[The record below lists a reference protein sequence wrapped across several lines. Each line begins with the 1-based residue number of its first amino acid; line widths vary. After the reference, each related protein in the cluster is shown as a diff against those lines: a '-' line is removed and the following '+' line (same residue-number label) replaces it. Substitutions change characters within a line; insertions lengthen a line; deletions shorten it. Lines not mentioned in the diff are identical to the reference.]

1 MIIMIISFRIKT
13 TTDYPDLTEATPS
26 PSIREG
32 NLARERGV
40 GRTMCRRYLYTE
52 NQTKTRFYLLLY
64 SLIRIFANQS
74 NYQRMITTERVFQ
87 IFKELNQIPRPS
99 HHEEQVAN
107 YLCQFAERLQLSY
120 KRDDE
125 NCVVISKPATPGHE
139 GAEPIVLL
147 HHMDM
152 VCVGMSDPLHTPI
165 EAYVEDGW
173 MKAKGTSL
181 GADNGIG
188 LSMALAV
195 LESNDIVHGPLE
207 VMTTTNEE
215 DGMSG
220 ASQLSKDFLRGRKV
234 INLDS
239 EDYDTITTG
248 AAGACL
254 QFHRIPLQ
262 RIAADK
268 GCWYAIRLEGGLG
281 GHSGVDINKNRC
293 SAVVATHRLLREIC
307 KEKDVKV
314 ASIKIGEANASIAS
328 TADVV
333 LCIPDEATA
342 FMKQQEKAMNEWLR
356 KEYGKSDA
364 HMICTIKACEPQE
377 TVINSEAF
385 ETLMTC
391 LEQIPQ
397 GVVKMS
403 EVMKDTVETSNN
415 IGRILTEDDHL
426 FVSTHTR
433 SFIDSEMER
442 LSRTIANVFATH
454 GASSETI
461 MSAPAWQEDQESDFL
476 RLTSDT
482 FNDILGWRPRMVAM
496 HFVLE
501 AGFFVQHYPGIQM
514 ASIGPRIVEPHSTS
528 ERIELS
534 TIDDIWRVL
543 IELLRRLS

>member
-1 MIIMIISFRIKT
+1 M
-13 TTDYPDLTEATPS
+13 
-26 PSIREG
+26 
-32 NLARERGV
+32 
-40 GRTMCRRYLYTE
+40 
-52 NQTKTRFYLLLY
+52 
-64 SLIRIFANQS
+64 
-74 NYQRMITTERVFQ
+74 
-87 IFKELNQIPRPS
+87 
-99 HHEEQVAN
+99 
-107 YLCQFAERLQLSY
+107 
-120 KRDDE
+120 
-125 NCVVISKPATPGHE
+125 VISKPATPGHE

-147 HHMDM
+147 NHMDM
-152 VCVGMSDPLHTPI
+152 VCVGMKNPLSDPI
-165 EAYVEDGW
+165 EAYVENGW
-173 MKAKGTSL
+173 MKARGTSL

-195 LESNDIVHGPLE
+195 LEDDSIVHPALE

-220 ASQLSKDFLRGRKV
+220 ASQLSTDFLKGRKV

-254 QFHRIPLQ
+254 QFHRIPVQ
-262 RIAADK
+262 RKAAPGGK
-268 GCWYAIRLEGGLG
+268 RRWYRIRFEGGLG
-281 GHSGVDINKNRC
+281 GHSGVDINKGRC
-293 SAVVATHRLLREIC
+293 SAVVPAWAILATIYNEY
-307 KEKDVKV
+307 EFDV

-328 TADVV
+328 SAEIILT
-333 LCIPDEATA
+333 IPSGEGAE
-342 FMKQQEKAMNEWLR
+342 FVKQQQEMMNEWLR
-356 KEYGKSDA
+356 EEYGDNDPNM
-364 HMICTIKACEPQE
+364 HCTIEKCEPQE
-377 TVINSEAF
+377 TVINPEAL
-385 ETLMTC
+385 EALLTC

-415 IGRILTEDDHL
+415 VGRIVTERQQVGDGTSGMADHI

-433 SFIDSEMER
+433 SFIDSEMKE
-442 LSRTIANVFATH
+442 LSKDIANVFEAC
-454 GASSETI
+454 GAKSETI

-482 FNDILGWRPRMVAM
+482 FNDVLGWRPRMVAM

-528 ERIELS
+528 ERVELS
-534 TIDDIWRVL
+534 TIEDIWKVL
-543 IELLRRLS
+543 LEMLRRLA